1 MLCFLLLIFI
11 YVVEAVKIKHD
22 VTWNPEITEK
32 FVCSTFINLKLVF
45 FLILHF
51 LRIFLFLTDVGFM
64 IEIFSKPKRL
74 FFMFVLNKNKIS
86 IVFSQTL
93 IKLTKLFY

>member
-22 VTWNPEITEK
+22 VNWNPEITEK

-45 FLILHF
+45 F
-51 LRIFLFLTDVGFM
+51 
-64 IEIFSKPKRL
+64 
-74 FFMFVLNKNKIS
+74 
-86 IVFSQTL
+86 
-93 IKLTKLFY
+93 